1 MGPPPRKVLIVED
14 DVFLAQLVK
23 ESLGKEG
30 FIVDCAANAAEGRRK
45 VTSFDPDLV
54 LLDLALGTGPT
65 GVHLAHAL
73 STKRPDIAI
82 LVLTKYSDAK
92 SVTPESGDL
101 PAHVGFVRKQHVTE
115 PKLLVAAIEK
125 VLSDRPHEVRHDRA
139 GRSPFHGLPERGVEI
154 LRLLA
159 EGWSNPE
166 IARRTGISVKSVER
180 WIDRIYRELELDAD
194 GSTNLRVQAARKY
207 LTETG
212 GADGR

>member
-1 MGPPPRKVLIVED
+1 MSHPPRKVLIVD
-14 DVFLAQLVK
+14 DDIFLARLVK
-23 ESLGKEG
+23 ESLENEG
-30 FIVDCAANAAEGRRK
+30 FTVDCAKNAAEGRKK

-73 STKRPDIAI
+73 SAKRPDIAI
-82 LVLTKYSDAK
+82 LVLTKYADAK
-92 SVTPESGDL
+92 SVTPESADL

-125 VLSDRPHEVRHDRA
+125 VLSDRPHEVRHDKS
-139 GRSPFHGLPERGVEI
+139 GSLPFHGLPERGVEV

-159 EGWSNPE
+159 EGLSNPE
-166 IARRTGISVKSVER
+166 IARRTSISVKSVER
-180 WIDRIYRELELDAD
+180 WIDRIYRELGLEAD

-207 LTETG
+207 LTATG